1 MGISLE
7 IPVFSGFCNPELHLE
22 TGFRLAT
29 YRDMG
34 QLKLSDSS
42 KDGIKSSELTT
53 VTSTTPSVVPEVG
66 GVRVRTL
73 QQKSSS
79 RCRGLSIFL
88 FLLLTVSFMATLKK
102 LCDYKELNIRLMQE
116 LALERSKDSILKEAV
131 RASVPE
137 EKFALISS
145 NPNLDI
151 QMPEEEQPR
160 GLFEVNLMV
169 LWSSPPIYNACN
181 DDLVRI
187 TNQLV
192 FEIYRKKE
200 INKAEEDENYRKK
213 DYMYEERVEDEYH
226 ALERVEDEYYNEN

>member
-1 MGISLE
+1 MGRLE
-7 IPVFSGFCNPELHLE
+7 
-22 TGFRLAT
+22 T
-29 YRDMG
+29 YRDMV

-66 GVRVRTL
+66 GVRVGTL

-88 FLLLTVSFMATLKK
+88 FLLLTVSFMA
-102 LCDYKELNIRLMQE
+102 
-116 LALERSKDSILKEAV
+116 ILKEAV

-169 LWSSPPIYNACN
+169 LWSSPPIYACN

-200 INKAEEDENYRKK
+200 LNKAEEDDIFEDENYRKENN
-213 DYMYEERVEDEYH
+213 MFEERFEDEYH

>member
-1 MGISLE
+1 MGI
-7 IPVFSGFCNPELHLE
+7 LE

-29 YRDMG
+29 YRDMV
-34 QLKLSDSS
+34 QLKFSDSS

-53 VTSTTPSVVPEVG
+53 VTSITPSVVPDVS

-79 RCRGLSIFL
+79 RCRGLTIFL
-88 FLLLTVSFMATLKK
+88 FLLLAVSFMATLKK

-151 QMPEEEQPR
+151 EMPEEEQPR
-160 GLFEVNLMV
+160 GLFSVNLKI
-169 LWSSPPIYNACN
+169 LWSSPPIYACN
-181 DDLVRI
+181 DDLLKI

-192 FEIYRKKE
+192 VEIYRKKE
-200 INKAEEDENYRKK
+200 INKAEEDIIFEDENVDYYRKK
-213 DYMYEERVEDEYH
+213 DNMFEDYKVDDMFEG
-226 ALERVEDEYYNEN
+226 EDY